1 MMSIHFI
8 IDSTVQLPYNIIL
21 IRSSVKLTFG
31 MNVNPRNVHTSTKT
45 IVVHAIANLL
55 TPSAATKVIIIAR
68 ARLKH
73 EA

>member
-8 IDSTVQLPYNIIL
+8 IDSTVQLLYNIIL

-45 IVVHAIANLL
+45 IVVHAIAYLL
-55 TPSAATKVIIIAR
+55 TPSAAIKVIIITR